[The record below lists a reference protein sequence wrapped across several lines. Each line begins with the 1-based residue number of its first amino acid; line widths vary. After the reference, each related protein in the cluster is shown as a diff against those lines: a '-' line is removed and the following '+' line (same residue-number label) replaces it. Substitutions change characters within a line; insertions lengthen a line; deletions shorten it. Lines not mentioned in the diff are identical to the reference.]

1 MTEQHSSPK
10 SVLLSQ
16 RLFRALWI
24 ANTASNIGTFM
35 QSVGSAWLM
44 TSLSPSPLTVALLQT
59 ATSLSIV
66 LLALPGGAIAD
77 VFDRRRLLLTTQY
90 FMLIV
95 AATLALLTLIEFI
108 TPSILLLF
116 TFLLGMGAAMSM
128 PAAMGSAMELV
139 PKSAAPHVI
148 TLGGIS
154 VNVGFAI
161 GPILGGLIVA
171 AYGPWSV
178 FILNALSFV
187 GLILFLHRWQRSS
200 YSGQLPPERVVGAM
214 RAALRYVR
222 HSRHIHGLFVRDLA
236 FSISSSS
243 LMALLPVLTREVLRL
258 DSTGFGVLVGCFGL
272 GAIIGGFLVLPRLP
286 KKLSIEWRVGGA
298 IIVFA
303 STLITLAYQPNFVIL
318 CFAMIAGGIAQLT
331 IISSL
336 NFSAYR
342 SSPQWVGIRVLSIH
356 ILIFQAGMT
365 GGSVLWGIVADLFGI
380 PNALLLASVGLM
392 SGLTTMARYKLLLHG
407 KDVDIT
413 PSLHWPL
420 PQVTADIR
428 PDDGPVLIQ
437 IEYIV
442 DEAKSKD
449 FEFAIEE
456 LKNVRLRDGATNW
469 GVFHDIANS
478 NRYVETFMAESW
490 AEHLR
495 YHERFTNI
503 DREIEDRVLAFHIG
517 KAAPVVNHF
526 IGLTTKEEKSR

>member
-10 SVLLSQ
+10 SVLSSQ

-44 TSLSPSPLTVALLQT
+44 TSLSASPLAVALLQT

-66 LLALPGGAIAD
+66 LLALPAGALAD
-77 VFDRRRLLLTTQY
+77 VFDRRRLLLITHY
-90 FMLIV
+90 FMLVV
-95 AATLALLTLIEFI
+95 AATLTLLTLTGFI
-108 TPSILLLF
+108 TPSILLLL
-116 TFLLGMGAAMSM
+116 TFLLGVGAAVSL
-128 PAAMGSAMELV
+128 PSAMGSAMELV
-139 PKSAAPHVI
+139 PKPDAQHVI

-154 VNVGFAI
+154 INIGFAV
-161 GPILGGLIVA
+161 GPIVGGLVVA

-178 FILNALSFV
+178 FMLNALSFV
-187 GLILFLHRWQRSS
+187 GLIIFHQRWHRAP

-222 HSRHIHGLFVRDLA
+222 HSTHIHGLFVRDLA

-243 LMALLPVLTREVLRL
+243 LMALLPVLTRQVLGL
-258 DSTGFGVLVGCFGL
+258 GSTGFGVLVGCFGL

-286 KKLSIEWRVGGA
+286 KKLSIEWTVGGA
-298 IIVFA
+298 ILVFA
-303 STLITLAYQPNFVIL
+303 GTLITLAYQPNFVIL
-318 CFAMIAGGIAQLT
+318 CFAMMSGGIAQLI

-342 SSPQWVGIRVLSIH
+342 SAPQWIGIRVLSIH
-356 ILIFQAGMT
+356 ILVFQAGLT
-365 GGSVLWGIVADLFGI
+365 GGSILWGTLADLLGV
-380 PNALLLASVGLM
+380 PNALLLASIALIG
-392 SGLTTMARYKLLLHG
+392 GLTAMTRYKLLLHG
-407 KDVDIT
+407 KDLDIN
-413 PSLHWPL
+413 PALHWPL
-420 PQVTADIR
+420 PQVTANIR

-442 DEAKSKD
+442 DRAKSKD

-456 LKNVRLRDGATNW
+456 LKNVRLRDGAINW
-469 GVFHDIANS
+469 GVFHDIANPD
-478 NRYVETFMAESW
+478 RYVETFIAESW

-503 DREIEDRVLAFHIG
+503 DREIEDRVLSFHIA

-526 IGLTTKEEKSR
+526 IGLTS

>member
-10 SVLLSQ
+10 SVLSGQ

-44 TSLSPSPLTVALLQT
+44 TSLSASPLTVALLQT

-66 LLALPGGAIAD
+66 LLALPAGALAD
-77 VFDRRRLLLTTQY
+77 VFDRRRLLLITHY
-90 FMLIV
+90 FMLVV
-95 AATLALLTLIEFI
+95 AATLALLTLTGFI

-116 TFLLGMGAAMSM
+116 TFLLGLGAAVSI
-128 PAAMGSAMELV
+128 PSAMGSAMELV
-139 PKSAAPHVI
+139 PKPDAQHVI

-154 VNVGFAI
+154 INIGFAV
-161 GPILGGLIVA
+161 GPILGGLVVA
-171 AYGPWSV
+171 SYGPWFV
-178 FILNALSFV
+178 FMLNALSVV
-187 GLILFLHRWQRSS
+187 GLIIFDHRWHRAP

-214 RAALRYVR
+214 QAALRYVR

-243 LMALLPVLTREVLRL
+243 LMALLPVLTRQVLGL
-258 DSTGFGVLVGCFGL
+258 GSTGFGVLVGCFGL
-272 GAIIGGFLVLPRLP
+272 GAIIGGFIVLPRLAN
-286 KKLSIEWRVGGA
+286 KLSIEWTVGGA
-298 IIVFA
+298 ILVFA

-318 CFAMIAGGIAQLT
+318 CFAMITGGIAQLM

-342 SSPQWVGIRVLSIH
+342 SAPKWIGIRVLSIH
-356 ILIFQAGMT
+356 ILVFQAGVT
-365 GGSVLWGIVADLFGI
+365 GGSILWGILADLLGV
-380 PNALLLASVGLM
+380 PNALLLASIALIG
-392 SGLTTMARYKLLLHG
+392 GLTAMTHYKLLLHG
-407 KDVDIT
+407 KDLEIV
-413 PSLHWPL
+413 PALHWPL
-420 PQVTADIR
+420 PQVTAYTR

-442 DEAKSKD
+442 DRAKSKD
-449 FEFAIEE
+449 FESAIEG

-469 GVFHDIANS
+469 GIFHDIATPGH
-478 NRYVETFMAESW
+478 YVETFMAESW

-503 DREIEDRVLAFHIG
+503 DREIENRVLSFHIG

-526 IGLTTKEEKSR
+526 IGSTGK

>member
-10 SVLLSQ
+10 SVLSSQ

-44 TSLSPSPLTVALLQT
+44 TSLSASPLTVALLQT

-66 LLALPGGAIAD
+66 LLALPAGALAD
-77 VFDRRRLLLTTQY
+77 VFDRRRLLLITHY
-90 FMLIV
+90 FMLVV
-95 AATLALLTLIEFI
+95 AATLTLLTLTGLI
-108 TPSILLLF
+108 TPSILLLL
-116 TFLLGMGAAMSM
+116 TFLLGVGAAVSL
-128 PAAMGSAMELV
+128 PSAMGSAMELV
-139 PKSAAPHVI
+139 PKPDAQHVI

-154 VNVGFAI
+154 INIGFAV
-161 GPILGGLIVA
+161 GPILGGLVVA

-178 FILNALSFV
+178 FMLNALSFV
-187 GLILFLHRWQRSS
+187 GLIIFHQRWHRSP

-222 HSRHIHGLFVRDLA
+222 HSTHIHGLFVRDLA

-243 LMALLPVLTREVLRL
+243 LMALLPVLTRQVLGL
-258 DSTGFGVLVGCFGL
+258 GSTGFGVLVGCFGL
-272 GAIIGGFLVLPRLP
+272 GAIIGGFIVLPRLP
-286 KKLSIEWRVGGA
+286 KKLSIEWTVGGA
-298 IIVFA
+298 ILVFA
-303 STLITLAYQPNFVIL
+303 GTLITLAYQPNFVIL
-318 CFAMIAGGIAQLT
+318 CFAMMSGGIAQLI

-342 SSPQWVGIRVLSIH
+342 SAPKWIGIRVLSIH
-356 ILIFQAGMT
+356 ILVFQAGVT
-365 GGSVLWGIVADLFGI
+365 GGSVLWGTLADLLGV
-380 PNALLLASVGLM
+380 PNALLLASIALIGGLA
-392 SGLTTMARYKLLLHG
+392 TMTHYKLLLHG
-407 KDVDIT
+407 KDLDII
-413 PSLHWPL
+413 PALHWPL
-420 PQVTADIR
+420 PQITANIR

-442 DEAKSKD
+442 DRAKSKD

-469 GVFHDIANS
+469 GVFHDIS
-478 NRYVETFMAESW
+478 NPDRYVETFIAESW

-503 DREIEDRVLAFHIG
+503 DREIEDRVLSFHIG

-526 IGLTTKEEKSR
+526 IGLTR